1 MSMNVNSLIGPWRG
15 VVLDIHTAPTGG
27 APMVA
32 TDAVSAVAGLGIEGD
47 RYYEGTG
54 FYSWFTGPIRH
65 ISLIEWEVLEAL
77 RDSHNLPLEPGI
89 TRRNIVTRGVPL
101 GHLLNREFRVGEAT
115 LRGVEICEPC
125 KHLVDLTGTRALLSA
140 LIHRGGLHAEIV
152 GSGTIRPGDTIEAIE
167 PQHIRVEAGS
177 NGKAA
182 VAGQF
187 SPLAAP
193 RGHPPA
199 HLLAHPLKRLSLRCG
214 SQVSGER
221 SNAACRVQVAQCKTA
236 EAGRP
241 SRPV

>member
-1 MSMNVNSLIGPWRG
+1 MSVSVSVSKNIESRIVPWRG

-32 TDAVSAVAGLGIEGD
+32 TEAVNAVAGRGLEGD
-47 RYYEGTG
+47 RYFDGTG

-77 RDSHNLPLEPGI
+77 REFHNLPLEPGV

-101 GHLLNREFRVGEAT
+101 GHLLNREFRAGEAT

-125 KHLVDLTGTRALLSA
+125 GHLVDLTGNRSLLSA

-167 PQHIRVEAGS
+167 
-177 NGKAA
+177 
-182 VAGQF
+182 
-187 SPLAAP
+187 
-193 RGHPPA
+193 
-199 HLLAHPLKRLSLRCG
+199 
-214 SQVSGER
+214 
-221 SNAACRVQVAQCKTA
+221 
-236 EAGRP
+236 
-241 SRPV
+241 